1 MTGKV
6 AEVRFE
12 EFNLDLDPR
21 HDGVPMDSPKR
32 ALLWRRYC
40 DASGGLVLSPG
51 EAMLLYTDGVTEA
64 MDLGETLYSDE
75 RLGRFLASKRD
86 SGPRQIADDLITDVK
101 KFRGVA
107 PQSDDITTLALHYF
121 GTTKKMTEHLEIK
134 LKNKLSELERF
145 NQSLAEFGRR
155 QGLGSKVM
163 HDLNL
168 ALEEILTNIISYGYT
183 DDREHEIKVHL
194 STQPGAVNAEVED
207 DGRPFNPLEAPEP
220 DTTKPLEGRS
230 IGGLGIQLVRK
241 LMDGLEY
248 KRLDDRNLL
257 TIKKKT

>member
-1 MTGKV
+1 MMPSG
-6 AEVRFE
+6 
-12 EFNLDLDPR
+12 
-21 HDGVPMDSPKR
+21 S
-32 ALLWRRYC
+32 
-40 DASGGLVLSPG
+40 ASVN
-51 EAMLLYTDGVTEA
+51 
-64 MDLGETLYSDE
+64 DE
-75 RLGRFLASKRD
+75 CLTIQIRSAASKSSVSLRKG
-86 SGPRQIADDLITDVK
+86 SAPREREPLN
-101 KFRGVA
+101 
-107 PQSDDITTLALHYF
+107 YF
-121 GTTKKMTEHLEIK
+121 GTTKKMTEHVEIK

-168 ALEEILTNIISYGYT
+168 ALEEILTNVISYGYM

-220 DTTKPLEGRS
+220 DTTKPLEERS

-241 LMDGLEY
+241 LTDGLEY
-248 KRLDDRNLL
+248 KRQADRNLL
-257 TIKKKT
+257 TLTKKTEEV